1 MKNCSICNNIKE
13 KAVSLRSKI
22 CDLKSEKCKN
32 CKIKKFFQK
41 CTYQVDIIGE
51 KIAKL
56 GISANLVTLTG
67 FIIGVSAI
75 NFISLEMYGYALIA
89 ILTNRLFDALDGAV
103 ARAKGITN
111 FGIFFDATLDYI
123 FYAGVIFGFAWANPD
138 KNAVAACFLLLA
150 FTSSAV
156 AILAY
161 AVIAYKN
168 EEKLEINKSPFYLGG
183 IAQGSETLIALII
196 FCLMPGIFSSVAII
210 FGILC
215 FIKTL
220 STIATAYYNF
230 TIQVK
235 NEK

>member
-1 MKNCSICNNIKE
+1 MIKCKICE
-13 KAVSLRSKI
+13 KAKKHINDNKQKV
-22 CDLKSEKCKN
+22 CDIKNKMCKT
-32 CKIKKFFQK
+32 CKIKKYINK
-41 CTYQVDIIGE
+41 ITYSIDIVGE
-51 KIAKL
+51 KLAKL
-56 GISANLVTLTG
+56 GISANLITLTG
-67 FIIGVSAI
+67 FIIGISAI

-103 ARAKGITN
+103 ARANGITN

-138 KNAVAACFLLLA
+138 KNALSACFLLLA
-150 FTSSAV
+150 FISSAV
-156 AILAY
+156 SILAY

-183 IAQGSETLIALII
+183 FAQGFETLIALVL
-196 FCLMPGIFSSVAII
+196 FCIVPNLFTPIAIV

-215 FIKTL
+215 LIKAL